1 MFSLN
6 KNLVENIASIL
17 LGEKIGKFL
26 QYEDKTK
33 EGNPNIYGR
42 FNIPVVTGRKLN
54 VQFTSCVYWDSSNML
69 MLNDPIQ
76 ASKQVYFTKT
86 I

>member
-26 QYEDKTK
+26 QYGDKTK
-33 EGNPNIYGR
+33 EGNPNIYG
-42 FNIPVVTGRKLN
+42 PVS
-54 VQFTSCVYWDSSNML
+54 TS
-69 MLNDPIQ
+69 Q
-76 ASKQVYFTKT
+76 
-86 I
+86 